1 MHVSDLAI
9 NMTNKI
15 DEGAAS
21 TVYKIILRDKAA
33 AVKMYKKQ
41 FSRRKTT
48 LVVSKMR
55 QLRHPNIVRIRG
67 FSYRPCSLIFEYCQ
81 VQVEGEIFNNLSQL
95 IEFKN
100 ENENFSFLERLEYF
114 IQASQGVNILHENGI
129 IHKDI
134 KPSNML
140 VCDKGDG
147 HICIKISD
155 FDDIVDMKN
164 TIKSTTTSHH
174 MEGMTLGY
182 TAPEICDMTVIK
194 PSKLTDIYSL
204 GISFFEVFS
213 SLHFAWSG
221 IVPVLNDSLLL
232 KALEEGKRPAI
243 NQLYQLYPANTSI
256 KSIGNLLTCCWS
268 SNSSS
273 RPEIAEVG
281 IGF

>member
-21 TVYKIILRDKAA
+21 TVYKITLRDKAA

-55 QLRHPNIVRIRG
+55 RLRHPNIVRLRG
-67 FSYRPCSLIFEYCQ
+67 FSYRPSSLIFEYCH
-81 VQVEGEIFNNLSQL
+81 VKIEDEIFNNLSQL

-114 IQASQGVNILHENGI
+114 IQASQGVSNLHENGI
-129 IHKDI
+129 VHKDI

-140 VCDKGDG
+140 VCDKGDSQ
-147 HICIKISD
+147 ICIKISD

-164 TIKSTTTSHH
+164 TIKSTTTHY
-174 MEGMTLGY
+174 MNGMTLGY
-182 TAPEICDMTVIK
+182 TAPELCDMTVTK
-194 PSKLTDIYSL
+194 PSKSTDIYSL
-204 GISFFEVFS
+204 GLSFFEVFS
-213 SLHFAWSG
+213 SLNFAWSG

-232 KALEEGKRPAI
+232 KALAEGKRPAI
-243 NQLYQLYPANTSI
+243 SQLYQLYPEKNSI
-256 KSIGNLLTCCWS
+256 RRIGNLLTCCWS
-268 SNSSS
+268 SDSSS
-273 RPEIAEVG
+273 RPEITEVG
-281 IGF
+281 VGF